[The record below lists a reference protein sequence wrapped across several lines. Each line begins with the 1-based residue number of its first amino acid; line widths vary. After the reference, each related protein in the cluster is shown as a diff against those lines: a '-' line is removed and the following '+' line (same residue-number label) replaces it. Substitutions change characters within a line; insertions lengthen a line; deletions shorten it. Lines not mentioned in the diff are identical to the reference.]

1 MLTLRGDLWLEGC
14 IGRAGRGPY
23 VNIGEEGNPG
33 GDLNGDFFCRES
45 LEDILGDGDSD
56 TEELE
61 GEALLAFFFFLG
73 LGVVGSE
80 SG

>member
-1 MLTLRGDLWLEGC
+1 M
-14 IGRAGRGPY
+14 
-23 VNIGEEGNPG
+23 NIGEEGNPG
-33 GDLNGDFFCRES
+33 GDLDGDFFCRES

-80 SG
+80 SW